1 MKLLPLYILLFSVQY
16 CNAES
21 RRIDSLRTAADHTA
35 NAAAR
40 LPIIFSICEESNG
53 MSNRD
58 AMYYGAMALKL
69 SRQIQDADTAEAYYY
84 YAFAQQKNGTPD
96 SALQITDRQ
105 LQQLEQQKRAE
116 ERVYRRFLH
125 LKGTLMVRKEQYKDG
140 IAAFYKLL
148 NNSERNKDTLYQLI
162 AKRGLG
168 WVYMEINNY
177 PQALRWSHEALHTD
191 RYGTNEKEHAVVYSN
206 MAAMFNNTNRF
217 DSAEY
222 YGKQAIRIARKYN
235 NLVALANALNIQVG
249 YLMATNR
256 NPQAEQSLKDALEI
270 RSIIGDPYYIVSDM
284 GQMAE
289 YYELTNEPAKSIT
302 LTRQAIDTAV
312 KYNISAK
319 LPFLYKLLARAY
331 KASGD
336 LNNYSTTLER
346 LISLN
351 DSLYKK
357 NTADALAEIQAKYDV
372 QKKNNIIIRQQF
384 ELTRQNYLLYGT
396 TLLALLVILF
406 SIILFRNFRK
416 KQKLRM
422 AYLLATEKQQSY
434 QAVREAEENER
445 KRIAADLHDSLG
457 VYAASI
463 ASNIEHIKYH
473 NPGAN
478 DNTLQELSA
487 NSQAIVSQLSDT
499 IWALKKDSLSLT
511 DISDRL
517 KIFIQ
522 RVQRSYNSIHIDV
535 HENIIRDIQLSPSQA
550 FHLFCIMQEAVTN
563 ALKHSDGNQIT
574 VDIQSDVSWQV
585 TVSDNGRG
593 METTGNKDG
602 NGLFNMRRR
611 ATESGWAISWA
622 RGDNSGTV
630 VKISPHPTTN

>member
-1 MKLLPLYILLFSVQY
+1 M
-16 CNAES
+16 
-21 RRIDSLRTAADHTA
+21 H
-35 NAAAR
+35 
-40 LPIIFSICEESNG
+40 
-53 MSNRD
+53 
-58 AMYYGAMALKL
+58 YGALALEL
-69 SRQIQDADTAEAYYY
+69 SRQKKQADTAEAYYY
-84 YAFAQQKNGTPD
+84 YAFALQKNGMPD
-96 SALQITDRQ
+96 SALQIAGQ
-105 LQQLEQQKRAE
+105 LLQQLEQQKRSE
-116 ERVYRRFLH
+116 ERIYRRFLH

-148 NNSERNKDTLYQLI
+148 NNSEHKRDTLYQLI

-177 PQALRWSHEALHTD
+177 PQALKWSHEALQTD
-191 RYGTNEKEHAVVYSN
+191 KFNTNEKEHAVIYSN
-206 MAAMFNNTNRF
+206 MAAMFNNTNHF

-222 YGKQAIRIARKYN
+222 YGEKAILIARKYN

-256 NPQAEQSLKDALEI
+256 NPEAEQSLKDALVI

-289 YYELTNEPAKSIT
+289 YYELTNEPAKSVA
-302 LTRQAIDTAV
+302 LAKQAIDTAV
-312 KYNISAK
+312 KYNINAK

-331 KASGD
+331 RASGD
-336 LNNYSTTLER
+336 LKNYSATLER
-346 LISLN
+346 LIALN

-357 NTADALAEIQAKYDV
+357 NTADALAEIQGKYDV

-384 ELTRQNYLLYGT
+384 ELTRQNYILYGT
-396 TLLALLVILF
+396 MLLAILF
-406 SIILFRNFRK
+406 IVFSTILFRNFRK

-463 ASNIEHIKYH
+463 ASNIEYIKH
-473 NPGAN
+473 NDTKPT
-478 DNTLQELSA
+478 DTVLQELSA

-522 RVQRSYNSIHIDV
+522 RIQKSHSNIHIDV
-535 HENIIRDIQLSPSQA
+535 RENISSNIQLPPSQA

-563 ALKHSDGNQIT
+563 AIRHSNGNEIT
-574 VDIQSDVSWQV
+574 VDIQSNGSWLV
-585 TVSDNGRG
+585 TVNDNGSG
-593 METTGNKDG
+593 FKPGSSSEG
-602 NGLFNMRRR
+602 NGLANMRAR
-611 ATESGWAISWA
+611 AQESGWAISWST
-622 RGDNSGTV
+622 GGKNGTV
-630 VKISPHPTTN
+630 VKISPLTTTN